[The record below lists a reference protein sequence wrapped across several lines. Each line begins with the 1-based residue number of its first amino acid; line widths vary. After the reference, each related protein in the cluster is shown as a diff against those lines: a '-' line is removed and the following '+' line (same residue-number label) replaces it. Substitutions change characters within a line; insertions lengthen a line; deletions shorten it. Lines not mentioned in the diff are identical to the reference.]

1 MDYSKYILIFIWF
14 IWDALFIL
22 VILINSAESF
32 TYNLF
37 SDFSA
42 THPLYKSPIA
52 LYSRSAL
59 LDWDHSTGDCCFP
72 GRRSLVQIEIW
83 FFTEFACSPHAYT
96 CFLWVLQFPPT
107 VQKHVRSIGFSKWPL
122 SVSVCKHYCLSCAS
136 LFIYL
141 FIFVV

>member
-42 THPLYKSPIA
+42 THPLYKSPIP

-59 LDWDHSTGDCCFP
+59 LDWDQVTVAFQEEGLWFKLKSG
-72 GRRSLVQIEIW
+72 SLQSLHVLPMHIHV
-83 FFTEFACSPHAYT
+83 FSGYSS
-96 CFLWVLQFPPT
+96 FLPQFKNMLG
-107 VQKHVRSIGFSKWPL
+107 QL
-122 SVSVCKHYCLSCAS
+122 VSLND
-136 LFIYL
+136 L
-141 FIFVV
+141 